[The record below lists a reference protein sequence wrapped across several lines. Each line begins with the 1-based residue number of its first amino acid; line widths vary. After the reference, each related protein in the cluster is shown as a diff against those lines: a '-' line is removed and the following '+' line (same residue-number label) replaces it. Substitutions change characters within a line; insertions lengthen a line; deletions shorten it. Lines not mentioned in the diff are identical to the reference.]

1 MNIFNTA
8 ADLQA
13 APSTPEKQAFL
24 QALLNNHVTFDD
36 AEYPEGYD
44 NTLKEGDAG
53 YIAPVLR
60 QEWNAGAAAAWGFN
74 TREQI
79 EALLND

>member
-24 QALLNNHVTFDD
+24 QALLNDYITFDD

-44 NTLKEGDAG
+44 NTLKEGDDG

-79 EALLND
+79 EVLLNG

>member
-8 ADLQA
+8 ADLQS

-24 QALLNNHVTFDD
+24 QALLDDYITFDD
-36 AEYPEGYD
+36 AVYPVDYD
-44 NTLKEGDAG
+44 HTLQPGDNG

-79 EALLND
+79 EVLLNG